1 MKKRYDDLI
10 YIPDIWLNSDIAVK
24 ELCHTYSS
32 RPRRPMAVEH
42 ARGYKTD
49 RDDAV
54 FERICLGYSA
64 SPLLGKD

>member
-1 MKKRYDDLI
+1 
-10 YIPDIWLNSDIAVK
+10 
-24 ELCHTYSS
+24 
-32 RPRRPMAVEH
+32 MAVEH